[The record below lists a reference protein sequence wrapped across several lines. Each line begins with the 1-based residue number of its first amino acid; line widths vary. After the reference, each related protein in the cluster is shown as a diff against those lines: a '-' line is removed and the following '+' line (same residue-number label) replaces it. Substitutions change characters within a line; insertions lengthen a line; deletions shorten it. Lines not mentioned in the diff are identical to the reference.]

1 MDETKATEASNDEA
15 VNLAPR
21 EAYMAFTVRLAWA
34 LHRYGA
40 PAHRLEE
47 VLQLMSD
54 RLHLPGQFFSM
65 PTALLASFGSWE
77 NQHTI
82 LVRVDPG
89 DVDLQKQVKLDDV
102 AERVA
107 SGQLDPR
114 AGVEEI
120 EAVVLAPARYGVVLT
135 LICFGLAS
143 GAASRFFGG
152 GWREI
157 LVSSVTGLFVGIMA
171 QLMNRRTSTS
181 RVYEPLAAVVASLF
195 AALGAWWLG
204 NLSTSM
210 AVLGGLIVLVP
221 GLTVT
226 TALNELATRHLMS
239 GTGRLMGAMMVFL
252 VMGVGVVLGTRLA
265 LLVPGGIGTTIPL
278 PVWTEGVAL
287 GAGILSFSILF
298 RVPAREIVWT
308 FLIGAAVYATA
319 RFGAIPLGP
328 DLAVASGAFLLGASA
343 NLYARI
349 RRRPAAIPLVPSLML
364 LVPGSIGF
372 RSLLSLLEHNVLSG
386 VETAFRMI
394 MVGVSLV
401 TGLLLANLVLPPR
414 RAL

>member
-1 MDETKATEASNDEA
+1 MEEQPTPDSQR
-15 VNLAPR
+15 VPR
-21 EAYMAFTVRLAWA
+21 EAYMAFTVHLAWA

-77 NQHTI
+77 NQKTM
-82 LVRVDPG
+82 LLRVEPG
-89 DVDLQKQVKLDDV
+89 DVDLQKQVKLDAL
-102 AERVA
+102 AEAVA

-114 AGVEEI
+114 EGVEQI
-120 EAVVLAPARYGVVLT
+120 DAVVRAPARYGTALSLV
-135 LICFGLAS
+135 CFSLAS

-157 LVSSVTGLFVGIMA
+157 VVSCVTGLVVGTMA
-171 QLMNRRTSTS
+171 NFMGQRTSTS
-181 RVYEPLAAVVASLF
+181 RVFEPLAAVVASLF

-204 NLSTSM
+204 SLSTSI

-226 TALNELATRHLMS
+226 TALNELATRNLMS
-239 GTGRLMGAMMVFL
+239 GTGRLMGAVMIFL
-252 VMGVGVVLGTRLA
+252 VMGVGVALGTELA
-265 LLVPGGIGTTIPL
+265 QLVPGGAGTTLAL
-278 PVWTEGVAL
+278 PTWTEGVAL
-287 GAGILSFSILF
+287 GVGLVAFAVLL
-298 RVPAREIVWT
+298 RVPARETPFT
-308 FLIGAAVYATA
+308 FVIGAMIYATA
-319 RFGAIPLGP
+319 RFGSSAMGP
-328 DLAVASGAFLLGASA
+328 DLAVGIAAFLLGTSA
-343 NLYARI
+343 NLYARL
-349 RRRPAAIPLVPSLML
+349 RRRPSAIVLVPSLML

-372 RSLLSLLEHNVLSG
+372 RSLVSLLEHNVLSG

-394 MVGVSLV
+394 MVGVSIV
-401 TGLLLANLVLPPR
+401 TGLLLANLALPPR